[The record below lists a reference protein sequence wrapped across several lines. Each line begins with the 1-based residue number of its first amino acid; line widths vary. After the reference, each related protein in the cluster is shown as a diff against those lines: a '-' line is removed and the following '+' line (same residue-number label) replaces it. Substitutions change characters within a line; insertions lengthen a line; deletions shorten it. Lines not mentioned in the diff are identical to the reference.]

1 MKGEGTEKTPGGEG
15 SRLDSKTHTR
25 TLFLKEISL
34 PIKSKGLPRRLSG
47 KESAC
52 QCRKHGFDPWVK
64 KIPWR
69 KKWQSTPVFSP
80 GKSHGQK
87 EPGGLHS
94 MGSQRV
100 RHDCATELS

>member
-47 KESAC
+47 KEPIC
-52 QCRKHGFDPWVK
+52 QCRRCKIIGFSSWVGK
-64 KIPWR
+64 VPWR
-69 KKWQSTPVFSP
+69 RKWQTTAVFLP
-80 GKSHGQK
+80 GKF
-87 EPGGLHS
+87 
-94 MGSQRV
+94 
-100 RHDCATELS
+100 